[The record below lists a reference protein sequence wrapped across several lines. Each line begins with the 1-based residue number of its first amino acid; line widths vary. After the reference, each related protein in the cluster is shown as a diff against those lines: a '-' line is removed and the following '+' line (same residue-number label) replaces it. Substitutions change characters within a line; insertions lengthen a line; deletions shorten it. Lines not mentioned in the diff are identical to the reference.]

1 MSHRHTLYDLH
12 IAIQDAFGF
21 YNDHLYAFYIGGTR
35 RTGKPIYC
43 ADVEDYGGGKTTEET
58 TIEDL
63 GLYKGQKIYYL
74 FDFGDMWEFELNL
87 IKIDKNLP
95 LPLRPII
102 IEEKGEAPLQYPIW
116 E

>member
-1 MSHRHTLYDLH
+1 
-12 IAIQDAFGF
+12 
-21 YNDHLYAFYIGGTR
+21 
-35 RTGKPIYC
+35 
-43 ADVEDYGGGKTTEET
+43 
-58 TIEDL
+58 L

>member
-1 MSHRHTLYDLH
+1 M
-12 IAIQDAFGF
+12 
-21 YNDHLYAFYIGGTR
+21 
-35 RTGKPIYC
+35 YC
-43 ADVEDYGGGKTTEET
+43 ADVEDDGGGKTTEEM

-87 IKIDKNLP
+87 IKIDKNSP
-95 LPLRPII
+95 LLLRPII
-102 IEEKGEAPLQYPIW
+102 IKEKGEAPLQYPIW